1 MTRRIAMAAVLGTS
15 LALPACGSTLGP
27 TTPVCDQG
35 SSAVVLSAQALPGTA
50 FVPCINSLKTDWEYD
65 DLRAERGRATF
76 GLGSLGM
83 GMYFLQ
89 VTLQPTCDTS
99 AARRITSDEPGA
111 PLYVDVDDD
120 DQVRVA
126 VITDDQG
133 ADVTRY
139 ASELVGALDGS
150 VLADRTLVVQ
160 LDNRAT
166 PVTQRLQEAHQ
177 AGAVVLIV
185 TVRDSEQ
192 RTVTVLLPGEDSER
206 TALPVAELNETLRGI
221 IRPATYTGSWYY
233 PFANGC
239 VVYTFDAQGSGV
251 STIEADVKAALGLF
265 DAESMRQQARDAG
278 FDVR

>member
-1 MTRRIAMAAVLGTS
+1 MTRRIGLAAVLGAA

-83 GMYFLQ
+83 GMFFLR
-89 VTLQPTCDTS
+89 VTLQPSCDTS
-99 AARRITSDEPGA
+99 AARRVTSDEPGV

-120 DQVRVA
+120 DEVRVT
-126 VITDDQG
+126 VITDGQG
-133 ADVTRY
+133 AEATRY
-139 ASELVGALDGS
+139 ASDLVTELEGS
-150 VLADRTLVVQ
+150 VLADRTLVVA

-166 PVTQRLQEAHQ
+166 PVTQRLEEAHQ
-177 AGAVVLIV
+177 AGAVALIV

>member
-1 MTRRIAMAAVLGTS
+1 MTSRIVVAAILGTA
-15 LALPACGSTLGP
+15 LALPACGNTLGP
-27 TTPVCDQG
+27 TTPVCDQAA
-35 SSAVVLSAQALPGTA
+35 SAVILSAQALPGTA

-83 GMYFLQ
+83 GMSFLR

-99 AARRITSDEPGA
+99 AARRVTSDEPGV

-120 DQVRVA
+120 DEVRVT

-133 ADVTRY
+133 AVITQY
-139 ASELVGALDGS
+139 ASDLVSELDGS
-150 VLADRTLVVQ
+150 VLADRTVVVQ
-160 LDNRAT
+160 LDTRAT
-166 PVTQRLQEAHQ
+166 PVTQRLQEAHE

-192 RTVTVLLPGEDSER
+192 RTVSVLLPGEGSEETR
-206 TALPVAELNETLRGI
+206 VAVADLNEALRDI
-221 IRPATYTGSWYY
+221 TQPATYKGSWYY

-251 STIEADVKAALGLF
+251 STIESDVKAALGLF
-265 DAESMRQQARDAG
+265 DAEAMRQQARDAG